1 MPPFLPLLRLLL
13 LVAGVALPTL
23 TSAVGTDL
31 LGTSEADPATVIGPL
46 ATPEDVDDAVARLS
60 DAQVR
65 AVLLDRMDAV
75 ARDDNTAAEA
85 VRMSL
90 VDLTN
95 RTVDGLQ
102 RNISTAVVELPAMFR
117 WQAHAFNV
125 FSSTRQWQGIARF
138 LGVIALAVVIGLL
151 AERVV
156 AAIVRR
162 WRSTIEFEERP
173 AGLFAA
179 VRKLA
184 LRLAFDLI
192 ALIAFFYITRLVA
205 TSLAMPQDAALTRL
219 FMIDFVVLP
228 RLVAAAA
235 RFVLAP
241 NHAEFRLINT
251 DDQTAV
257 RMSRHAITWVVL
269 IGFSDFVLQFNQING
284 VPFDASHVVFWL
296 NLMTYAYLGW
306 AVWQTRNAL
315 PAMLL
320 GRDGDNTA
328 AERWVAQHYA
338 TLALA
343 LVPLSW
349 LLVEVLN
356 INRQFQLVQD
366 GGVLVF
372 VALLMS
378 APLFDTAVRGTVKA
392 LIGEFSGEGK
402 IAEQAFRSTRRSMI
416 RIGRVL
422 LFALFL
428 IITVPLFELD
438 MDTMSGS
445 GLIGELINRLIDVLF
460 HIAVGYLVWELVTLA
475 FNRRL
480 AAEQTASTQ
489 SDEDNFGGEGGGA
502 GVSRLATVLPLAR
515 WTLQAL
521 IISTTVLIALS
532 EMEVDITPLLA
543 GAGVVGLAVGFG
555 AQKLVADVVSG
566 IFFLIDDA
574 FRAGEY
580 VDIEGTVGTVE
591 SISLRSMQLRHHR
604 GAIHTI
610 PYGEIPRITNYS
622 RDWVIMK
629 LRFTVPFET
638 NLNTVK
644 KIFKQIGRDMLEIPE
659 LADDFIQ
666 PFKSQGALEV
676 DDVGIVV
683 RGKFMAKPGKQFT
696 LRKEILARVQRAF
709 DENGIQ
715 FARKEVRVRIDGD
728 DTSGNTELPAPTPG
742 PST

>member
-85 VRMSL
+85 VRMNL

-102 RNISTAVVELPAMFR
+102 RNISTAVMELPAMFR

-125 FSSTRQWQGIARF
+125 FSSTRQWQGITRF
-138 LGVIALAVVIGLL
+138 LGVIALAVVTGLL

-184 LRLAFDLI
+184 VRLAFDLI

-728 DTSGNTELPAPTPG
+728 DSPANSELPAPTPG